1 MPHYK
6 CVPCRTRL
14 ETSAV
19 PDEAGVLCPGCG
31 AMLEPVEHL
40 SDIVGF
46 AAITRLTATGHEGDG
61 SLKHNALADRLSEAV
76 DRRRAT
82 PAEDDDDE
90 PGLYAQA
97 VAVAS
102 PRGSARLLAPGR
114 RRCRWR
120 LSGRVEEDELAFD
133 VTVGI
138 EL

>member
-14 ETSAV
+14 QISAV

-82 PAEDDDDE
+82 RRRRRRRTRPLR
-90 PGLYAQA
+90 PGRRD
-97 VAVAS
+97 
-102 PRGSARLLAPGR
+102 PRGSAG
-114 RRCRWR
+114 
-120 LSGRVEEDELAFD
+120 S
-133 VTVGI
+133 
-138 EL
+138 

>member
-14 ETSAV
+14 QISAV

-46 AAITRLTATGHEGDG
+46 AAITRLTATGPEGDG
-61 SLKHNALADRLSEAV
+61 SLTHNALADRLSEAV
-76 DRRRAT
+76 DRRRST
-82 PAEDDDDE
+82 PAYDDDDV

-97 VAVAS
+97 VAVAR
-102 PRGSARLLAPGR
+102 PVAPPGS
-114 RRCRWR
+114 
-120 LSGRVEEDELAFD
+120 
-133 VTVGI
+133 
-138 EL
+138 

>member
-14 ETSAV
+14 DAGAA
-19 PDEAGVLCPGCG
+19 PDEAEILCPGCG

-61 SLKHNALADRLSEAV
+61 SITHNALADRLSEAV

-82 PAEDDDDE
+82 PAERDDNE
-90 PGLYAQA
+90 PGLHAQA
-97 VAVAS
+97 VAIPA
-102 PRGSARLLAPGR
+102 PPPGS
-114 RRCRWR
+114 
-120 LSGRVEEDELAFD
+120 
-133 VTVGI
+133 
-138 EL
+138 

>member
-14 ETSAV
+14 DTGAM
-19 PDEAGVLCPGCG
+19 PDDAGVLCPGCG

-46 AAITRLTATGHEGDG
+46 AAITRQTATGHEGDA
-61 SLKHNALADRLSEAV
+61 SLAYSTLADRLGEAV

-82 PAEDDDDE
+82 GADPDDNE

-97 VAVAS
+97 VALPAA
-102 PRGSARLLAPGR
+102 PPGS
-114 RRCRWR
+114 
-120 LSGRVEEDELAFD
+120 
-133 VTVGI
+133 
-138 EL
+138 